1 MWFGVLLSS
10 QIEEDLKPFP
20 TINLDKWRRALVE
33 KHSDGHF
40 AHYTIMKNK
49 VCVCVCVCVC
59 EYMRACVNVC
69 ACVLACVHGCAC
81 VLACVCT
88 Y

>member
-49 VCVCVCVCVC
+49 VCVCVCVCVSIC
-59 EYMRACVNVC
+59 VRA
-69 ACVLACVHGCAC
+69 
-81 VLACVCT
+81 
-88 Y
+88 